1 MDYKQI
7 QSLIRQFEK
16 SSLTVLEIESNGFKL
31 KCSKQ
36 EQQSTVTLSEPI
48 EEKKVEGFE
57 VKSPLVGTFYTASGP
72 KAKPFVAEGQTINA
86 GDPVCI
92 IEAMKT
98 MNEITSPVAGTVK
111 KILVKNEEAVG
122 FDQVLMIIV

>member
-72 KAKPFVAEGQTINA
+72 KAKPFVVEGQTINA